1 MNFGIWIFISGFSF
15 WVFPRGVILYIVP
28 KKLLLILDAILPPLI
43 WASFIFIL
51 SSNSVLA
58 NLDVSTLDYIFKK
71 SSHMIVYAI
80 LFVLVHRAFFLL
92 NSSKLKSFNWFFTFM
107 ICLLYAV
114 SDEYHQSLVPGRHPA
129 FRDVGIDMI
138 GSLVAFLRLY
148 QYI

>member
-1 MNFGIWIFISGFSF
+1 MI
-15 WVFPRGVILYIVP
+15 
-28 KKLLLILDAILPPLI
+28 LILDAILPPII

-51 SSNSVLA
+51 SSNTVLA
-58 NLDVSTLDYIFKK
+58 SLQVSTLDYIFKK
-71 SSHMIVYAI
+71 TSHMIVYAI
-80 LFVLVHRAFFLL
+80 LYVLVHRSFFLL
-92 NSSKLKSFNWFFTFM
+92 NSSKVKSYNWFLSFI